1 MNHENLGKTV
11 FESSLRNLY
20 KIELRNEN
28 HKILLKDA
36 FKLNLKK
43 KPAIF
48 FDRDGVI
55 IEDTGYLSEPDYVK
69 LLPGIKHLLTTSK
82 KFGWNNIVITNQSG
96 IARKFFKWDLNLVN
110 HCLATWHRM
119 KKVKAKST

>member
-43 KPAIF
+43 SQLF
-48 FDRDGVI
+48 FL
-55 IEDTGYLSEPDYVK
+55 IEME
-69 LLPGIKHLLTTSK
+69 
-82 KFGWNNIVITNQSG
+82 
-96 IARKFFKWDLNLVN
+96 
-110 HCLATWHRM
+110 
-119 KKVKAKST
+119 